1 MCDVGAVIR
10 NSVEK
15 QCMTVAAKDKEN
27 KEVTM
32 LELLFCP
39 CWCAVCT
46 AIARMPT
53 DLEQMTKAKI
63 FSNLCASYH
72 ILTMS

>member
-1 MCDVGAVIR
+1 
-10 NSVEK
+10 
-15 QCMTVAAKDKEN
+15 MTVAAKDKEN

-46 AIARMPT
+46 ASATNAHRFGAN
-53 DLEQMTKAKI
+53 DKSKNI
-63 FSNLCASYH
+63 F
-72 ILTMS
+72 